1 MTTANSHDAFC
12 PLTQAWHVNYSIT
25 LSNYNHDA
33 YTYLLELKS
42 GWRQLITFENFFD
55 EWRNEE
61 TLIGIICLS
70 FILTNFSFTYL
81 YMKNIVHFTSKVLRE
96 RSVSLFIAWEGGGG
110 SLDFNLISFVFH
122 FLSVPPVIWNQLIHS
137 MNLHEWA
144 ACWMMFWGNFW
155 RFHPWWP
162 LPPSLG
168 KRLVGRIII

>member
-122 FLSVPPVIWNQLIHS
+122 FFICTPCDMKPADSLNESPRVNGVLDDVLRQFLKVSS
-137 MNLHEWA
+137 MMTSSTFFGETISW
-144 ACWMMFWGNFW
+144 
-155 RFHPWWP
+155 
-162 LPPSLG
+162 
-168 KRLVGRIII
+168 